1 MHGGLENAPLRLL
14 AAETVISAVLSTTT
28 AKALGPDFWQA
39 APSQGLSAKED
50 PFLQDVGFL
59 SSEALPRSANPPYNR
74 AAA

>member
-1 MHGGLENAPLRLL
+1 MHHSDFLL
-14 AAETVISAVLSTTT
+14 QKLSLVLCSASTT